1 MSIRTTERLTKDI
14 DFVIAVT
21 DDREAEEFVMS
32 LSRSGYYVDTVLQQ
46 EAVDRFS
53 AVRLLSRGESEM
65 FFDLLFASSGIERE
79 VVATAEKAE
88 IFPGMVG
95 PVATIPSLIA
105 LKVLSANMGNRLQD
119 IIDSKISSKLPLR
132 PTSMMPELCWISL
145 PNAVTT
151 AIKTSYR
158 ILKSTSGWLRARKWA
173 QLGQTCCR

>member
-1 MSIRTTERLTKDI
+1 MGANFALIGGMAVSIRTTERLTKDI

-119 IIDSKISSKLPLR
+119 IIDLQNL
-132 PTSMMPELCWISL
+132 
-145 PNAVTT
+145 
-151 AIKTSYR
+151 IKAASQADINDARALLDLITQRGYNRDKDLLSDLEKYQR
-158 ILKSTSGWLRARKWA
+158 MASG
-173 QLGQTCCR
+173 